1 MLKAD
6 VTKEYTKLEIVGDLN
21 DICVDLTHVLSAI
34 NERLSE
40 KDAKVGHMFRVMF
53 TKGFM
58 DGVCFDDD
66 REHMEH
72 YLAEG
77 DKDEERNKNKGESFA
92 EFLEGFIDFL
102 KDRRDELEKA
112 NEELKRQLGKEKE
125 DEAE

>member
-1 MLKAD
+1 MLKAEVND
-6 VTKEYTKLEIVGDLN
+6 KTTSIEICGNLQDM
-21 DICVDLTHVLSAI
+21 CVDLTRILSAI

-40 KDAKVGHMFRVMF
+40 KDHAVGHAFRVMF

-58 DGVCFDDD
+58 DGICFDDD

-77 DKDEERNKNKGESFA
+77 DRNADRNKKKSESFA

-102 KDRRDELEKA
+102 KEQRDELEKA
-112 NEELKRQLGKEKE
+112 NEELEKRLGKENK

>member
-1 MLKAD
+1 MLKAEVND
-6 VTKEYTKLEIVGDLN
+6 KTTSIEICGNLQ
-21 DICVDLTHVLSAI
+21 DICVDLTRILSAI

-40 KDAKVGHMFRVMF
+40 KDHELGHTFRVVF

-77 DKDEERNKNKGESFA
+77 DQNEARNKKKGESFA

-102 KDRRDELEKA
+102 KERRDELEKA
-112 NEELKRQLGKEKE
+112 NEELKKQLGKESK
-125 DEAE
+125 DETE

>member
-6 VTKEYTKLEIVGDLN
+6 VTKEYTKLEIVGDLK

-40 KDAKVGHMFRVMF
+40 RDSGVGHAFRVMF

-58 DGVCFDDD
+58 DGICFDDD

-77 DKDEERNKNKGESFA
+77 DKNEERNKEKSESFD
-92 EFLEGFIDFL
+92 EFVEDFIDFL
-102 KDRRDELEKA
+102 KKRRDELGKA
-112 NEELKRQLGKEKE
+112 NEELKRQLGKEKK